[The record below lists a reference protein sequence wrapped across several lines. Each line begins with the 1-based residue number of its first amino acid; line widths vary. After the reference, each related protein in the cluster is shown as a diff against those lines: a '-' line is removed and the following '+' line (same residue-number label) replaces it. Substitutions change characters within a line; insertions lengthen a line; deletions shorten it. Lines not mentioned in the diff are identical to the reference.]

1 MAILLEH
8 CLYLLFLLFLIPR
21 RLFFVPLFF
30 HCCFQCPSPLSQFLV
45 YSRWAQ
51 RHSLIS
57 LLSLESSN
65 LEISQMAALAGRPQ
79 RAAAGRRPQGPT
91 MCIVGPRYA
100 AAGGMQRRRISNNF
114 QTNLHVSN
122 TGGRWLEF
130 CLVVACRRE
139 GLRVRSCQCRFPT
152 RTEYSYYS
160 DSDGSDSLAGWT
172 QLDHD
177 ALTES
182 LARRDESG
190 LT

>member
-1 MAILLEH
+1 
-8 CLYLLFLLFLIPR
+8 
-21 RLFFVPLFF
+21 
-30 HCCFQCPSPLSQFLV
+30 
-45 YSRWAQ
+45 
-51 RHSLIS
+51 
-57 LLSLESSN
+57 
-65 LEISQMAALAGRPQ
+65 MAALAGRPQ

-172 QLDHD
+172 QLDND

-190 LT
+190 LTSNVTQPAVTSQLGKQSQCWLRLAESQSQAEWHCAVSASLARSPPGPASVSEELINTT